1 MIRLDKQRCRPANVR
16 SMDVAESTEVFLLT
30 IKIHDRVLNN
40 IRNLISIIEKVY
52 LFELNQL

>member
-1 MIRLDKQRCRPANVR
+1 
-16 SMDVAESTEVFLLT
+16 MDVAESTEVFLLT